1 MNFFDDIRKTE
12 RQTECQHLWILKKD
26 GIIYCYDCGEREEEE
41 K

>member
-12 RQTECQHLWILKKD
+12 RQTECQHLWILKD
-26 GIIYCYDCGEREEEE
+26 GIIYCYDCGKREKKE